1 LTYLDH
7 DLGPDGASRAP
18 GHPVTTQRTPSGA
31 STPPMLDLQRLAGNA
46 AVSQAI
52 KSGQF
57 DSEVPVQRLAGDT
70 MEEEEEETAEVGEE
84 AGEEASEEAG
94 EDTGDMQDELD
105 EEADEEEEEDDV
117 EEEAVDEQ
125 EEEAE
130 EEQEEAEE
138 EEAV

>member
-1 LTYLDH
+1 MTYLDH

-57 DSEVPVQRLAGDT
+57 DSEVPVQRLDGDT
-70 MEEEEEETAEVGEE
+70 MEEEEEEIEDAEETEE
-84 AGEEASEEAG
+84 AGEEAG
-94 EDTGDMQDELD
+94 EDTGDIQDELD

>member
-1 LTYLDH
+1 MTYLDH

-18 GHPVTTQRTPSGA
+18 GRPVTTQRTPSGA

-57 DSEVPVQRLAGDT
+57 DSELPVQRLEG
-70 MEEEEEETAEVGEE
+70 ETAEDETE
-84 AGEEASEEAG
+84 DEHDSDETA
-94 EDTGDMQDELD
+94 EDTGDVQEELD

-130 EEQEEAEE
+130 EEQEEDDE
-138 EEAV
+138 EEAG

>member
-1 LTYLDH
+1 MTYLDH
-7 DLGPDGASRAP
+7 DLGPDGVSRAP
-18 GHPVTTQRTPSGA
+18 GRPVTTQRTPSGA

-52 KSGQF
+52 RSGQF

-70 MEEEEEETAEVGEE
+70 MEEEEEEEEE
-84 AGEEASEEAG
+84 AEEEVAEDETEDTG
-94 EDTGDMQDELD
+94 EDTGDIQDELE
-105 EEADEEEEEDDV
+105 EEADEEEGEDDA
-117 EEEAVDEQ
+117 EDEAVDEQ
-125 EEEAE
+125 EEAAE

>member
-1 LTYLDH
+1 MTYLDH
-7 DLGPDGASRAP
+7 DLGPDGVSRAP
-18 GHPVTTQRTPSGA
+18 GRPVTTQRTPSGA

-52 KSGQF
+52 RSGQF

-70 MEEEEEETAEVGEE
+70 MEEEEEEEAEEE
-84 AGEEASEEAG
+84 VAEDETEDTG
-94 EDTGDMQDELD
+94 EDTGDIQDELE
-105 EEADEEEEEDDV
+105 EEADEEEGEDDA
-117 EEEAVDEQ
+117 EDEAVDEQ
-125 EEEAE
+125 EEAAE